1 MLLLGALWVRYV
13 HILSGVRSPKRGST
27 HPPYMLRLV
36 KTVSLAPQDKL
47 RTAAQLREARLTA
60 LAAKAA
66 QASIKVEQAREREE
80 AAAAERR
87 AALNARL
94 TRAEL
99 WRKECLAARAS
110 CQPAVSCAA

>member
-1 MLLLGALWVRYV
+1 VR
-13 HILSGVRSPKRGST
+13 IVR
-27 HPPYMLRLV
+27 V
-36 KTVSLAPQDKL
+36 APQDKL

-110 CQPAVSCAA
+110 CQPAVRWAA